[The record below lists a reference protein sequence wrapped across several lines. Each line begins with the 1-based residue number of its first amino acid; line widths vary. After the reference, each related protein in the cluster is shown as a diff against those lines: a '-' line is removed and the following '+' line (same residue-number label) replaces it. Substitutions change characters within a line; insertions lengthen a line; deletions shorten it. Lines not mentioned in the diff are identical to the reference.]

1 METDGKR
8 LLLAVAVAMGL
19 MLVWNLLF
27 PPEPKE
33 TPDSGDQA
41 AEVDKKDADK
51 KSVASDAES
60 AEVEPS
66 DGEAAAAPRGPE
78 QTYELTFPNVKAVFS
93 SYGGVLKSWI
103 LEDARFH
110 EGDTQMDLVR
120 GTADEGYPFTT
131 SFEGSTFV
139 VPADAEWR
147 GEKISDREIVFRWSS
162 ADLRVEKRFT
172 LIPEDYLVR
181 LEVEFKNL
189 SSKKAEES
197 LRLVTTSYQNP
208 TADTGGGMSRIP
220 KEWKAACYVGGELEL
235 KGQKDLR
242 KKDRE
247 WSGSVGWVGFT
258 HSYFLTAISPKASD
272 EESRFTCRAAPAKGR
287 SGAMVAS
294 LDFPAIT
301 LASGDPSYTWSST
314 AFFGPKY
321 VDKLDQI
328 DSLVGYK
335 TQLREAVD
343 LGWFTLIARPLLSVL
358 KWFHGFVGNWG
369 LSIILLTLMV
379 KLLLLPFT
387 HKSMKSMKK
396 MSALSPRMQ
405 ELQKRYKDDK
415 AAQQAAI
422 MALYKQEGVNPLS
435 GCLPMFLQMP
445 IWIALYRM
453 LMYAAEL
460 YHAPFG
466 WVADLTSP
474 DPLYIL
480 PVLLVIVMFL
490 QAKLTPATGD
500 GMQQKMLKY
509 GMPLMFGGMGFMFP
523 AGLTLYIFTNTL
535 LTSAHHLVLRAGDPA
550 KPKVV
555 SKSSEESE
563 PVSSESSDEESKDAG
578 GAKAPAK
585 KTKKKKG
592 KRK

>member
-8 LLLAVAVAMGL
+8 LLLAVAAAMGL

-33 TPDSGDQA
+33 KAETGADTTEVGKDGGKDAAADRPAESESEAGTTEPTVKG
-41 AEVDKKDADK
+41 AEV
-51 KSVASDAES
+51 
-60 AEVEPS
+60 
-66 DGEAAAAPRGPE
+66 
-78 QTYELTFPNVKAVFS
+78 TYELAFPNLKAVFS
-93 SYGGVLKSWI
+93 SYGGVVKSWT
-103 LEDARFH
+103 LEDSRFH
-110 EGDTQMDLVR
+110 VGDKQLDLVR
-120 GTADEGYPFTT
+120 GMGDEGYPFAT
-131 SFEGSTFV
+131 SFAGSTFE
-139 VPADAEWR
+139 VPDDSEWQ
-147 GEKISDREIVFRWSS
+147 GEKVSDREIVFRWAS

-172 LIPEDYLVR
+172 VIPEDYLVR
-181 LEVEFKNL
+181 VDVEFKNL
-189 SSKKAEES
+189 SDKKAEQA
-197 LRLVTTSYQNP
+197 LRLTTTSYQDP
-208 TADTGGGMSRIP
+208 AADTGGGMSRIP
-220 KEWKAACYVGGELEL
+220 TEWKAACFVGGELEVQ
-235 KGQKDLR
+235 GQKGLR

-247 WSGSVGWVGFT
+247 WSGAVAWVGFT
-258 HSYFLTAISPKASD
+258 HSYFLTAIAPKTSD
-272 EESRFTCRAAPAKGR
+272 DESRFTCRATPAKGR
-287 SGAMVAS
+287 AGAMRAS
-294 LDFPAIT
+294 LEFPAIT
-301 LASGDPSYTWSST
+301 LAAGDPSYTWSSS

-343 LGWFTLIARPLLSVL
+343 LGWFTLIARPLLSIL
-358 KWFHGFVGNWG
+358 KWFHGYVGNWG
-369 LSIILLTLMV
+369 ISIILLTLLV

-550 KPKVV
+550 KPAPSPKAADEGAQ
-555 SKSSEESE
+555 SAAESGVE
-563 PVSSESSDEESKDAG
+563 NAKESAA
-578 GAKAPAK
+578 AKAPAK
-585 KTKKKKG
+585 KTKKKG